1 VDNNQIQYLF
11 EKYLK
16 GTITGQELGYL
27 LDVFNAEKVDDQLM
41 AKIRSTLSEENVP
54 NNDQVEEITGN
65 VKEILSIQ
73 LRPRPKTNVLWIY
86 LSTAAA
92 ILLALGIAV
101 FYFFDQQ
108 QKSVAPT
115 TIAQQVE
122 IHPGTDKAELI
133 LSDGSQVSLFD
144 KGSLQNS
151 KDGIASLKDG
161 TLTYGQQTR
170 EAALQKDG
178 FNTVRVPMGG
188 QFKVVLADGS
198 KVWLNA
204 GSSIKYPV
212 SFGITSRQIELTGE
226 AYFQVAKSK
235 KLPFTVKSTDME
247 VTALGTEFNFNT
259 YSNEPFGAATLLEG
273 SLRILNNRSQ
283 KTVIIKPG
291 QQAIVARDELR
302 VLQVN
307 GDDYTAW
314 KDGLFVV
321 NKANL
326 NLFLRQVA
334 RWYNVEI
341 DISKDR
347 EIGTVSG
354 EFPRD
359 IPIGDLIKSLRTTT
373 GVKLKIEGRRI
384 VEEK

>member
-1 VDNNQIQYLF
+1 MENNQIQYLF

-16 GTITGQELGYL
+16 GTITGQELGTL
-27 LDVFNAEKVDDQLM
+27 LDLFHAENVDEDLM

-73 LRPRPKTNVLWIY
+73 LRPRPNANVLWIY
-86 LSTAAA
+86 RASAAA
-92 ILLALGIAV
+92 ILLAFAIAV
-101 FYFFDQQ
+101 FYVFDQQ
-108 QKSVAPT
+108 QKSAAPT
-115 TIAQQVE
+115 TIAKQLE

-133 LSDGSQVSLFD
+133 LSDGSKVSLFD
-144 KGSLQNS
+144 KGTLQNS

-161 TLTYGQQTR
+161 TLTYGQQTS
-170 EAALQKDG
+170 EAALQNEG

-212 SFGITSRQIELTGE
+212 SFGITSRKIELTGE
-226 AYFQVAKSK
+226 AYFQVAKNK

-273 SLRILNNRSQ
+273 SLRILNSRSQ
-283 KTVIIKPG
+283 KTVIIIPG
-291 QQAIVARDELR
+291 EQAIVAGDELR

-307 GDDYTAW
+307 GDDYSAW

-321 NKANL
+321 NKATL
-326 NLFLRQVA
+326 NAFLRQVA
-334 RWYNVEI
+334 RWYNV
-341 DISKDR
+341 DIAVVSNGDS
-347 EIGTVSG
+347 GTISG
-354 EFPRD
+354 EFPKN
-359 IPIGDLIKSLRTTT
+359 IPIADLIHSLKKVT

>member
-1 VDNNQIQYLF
+1 MDNNQIQYLF

-16 GTITGQELGYL
+16 GTITGQELGTL
-27 LDVFNAEKVDDQLM
+27 LDLYNAETVDEDLM

-54 NNDQVEEITGN
+54 NNDQVKEITGN

-73 LRPRPKTNVLWIY
+73 LRPRPKANVLWIY

-115 TIAQQVE
+115 TTAQQVE
-122 IHPGTDKAELI
+122 IHPGSDKAELI

-144 KGSLQNS
+144 RGSLQNS

-161 TLTYGQQTR
+161 TLTYRQQTR
-170 EAALQKDG
+170 EAALQNVG

-204 GSSIKYPV
+204 GSSVKYPV

-226 AYFQVAKSK
+226 AYFQVAKNK

-291 QQAIVARDELR
+291 EQAIVNGDELR

-307 GDDYTAW
+307 GDDYAAW

-384 VEEK
+384 IEEK